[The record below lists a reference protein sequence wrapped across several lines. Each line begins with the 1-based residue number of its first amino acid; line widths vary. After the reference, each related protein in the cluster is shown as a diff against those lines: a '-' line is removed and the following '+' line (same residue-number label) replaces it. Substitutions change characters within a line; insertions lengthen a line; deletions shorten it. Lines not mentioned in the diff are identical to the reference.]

1 MNLDEELNVNDQA
14 TDNFVITEDIIEECV
29 SGALEE

>member
-1 MNLDEELNVNDQA
+1 MSFNEDINVDEQA
-14 TDNFVITEDIIEECV
+14 TDAFVITEDIIEECV

>member
-1 MNLDEELNVNDQA
+1 MNLEEELNVNEKA
-14 TDNFVITEDIIEECV
+14 AENFVITEDIIEECV